1 MDLPDELIKEILDN
15 LIKPY
20 FAEPDP
26 EFLHSTPRYPSADVY
41 LKVTLQTQKDDTGA
55 NSKNPLYHL
64 SMVNHRLRRIS
75 CPMLFSRIHFELMH
89 ASWQPHL
96 RKVSTIQYDDI
107 LERNANLAHLVKY
120 IRLTQRDPLPDMG
133 TRHQLII
140 NILAKYPHL
149 EELDISC
156 SLYVVRQWSSEI
168 PVFQAANRHPSPT
181 LRVVYLGTSVY
192 DSQTETFDP
201 TLSLSRIVVHFWLD
215 APKHVPP
222 GLRIWCIF
230 QGRDD
235 WHQRTYFGL
244 RSIKHWSNHVSD
256 EEFADFLTR
265 HPELQ
270 SVGFGVSAERVFS
283 SRLVALA
290 AASPQECAI
299 SCFKIIRFDVGRND
313 WHPINIS
320 VTFKV
325 ITLPRMADIMLKL
338 GRGLPHLR
346 YLCLNFE
353 DGVDSVANLVRIK
366 ITFEPSELG

>member
-1 MDLPDELIKEILDN
+1 MIPLIYQN
-15 LIKPY
+15 
-20 FAEPDP
+20 
-26 EFLHSTPRYPSADVY
+26 R
-41 LKVTLQTQKDDTGA
+41 
-55 NSKNPLYHL
+55 
-64 SMVNHRLRRIS
+64 
-75 CPMLFSRIHFELMH
+75 
-89 ASWQPHL
+89 
-96 RKVSTIQYDDI
+96 
-107 LERNANLAHLVKY
+107 Y
-120 IRLTQRDPLPDMG
+120 IRLTQREPLPEIG

-140 NILAKYPHL
+140 NILTKYPHL
-149 EELDISC
+149 EGLDISC
-156 SLYVVRQWSSEI
+156 SSYVIKQWSSEI
-168 PVFQAANRHPSPT
+168 PVVQAANHHPSPA
-181 LRVVYLGTSVY
+181 LRVVYLEASVY
-192 DSQTETFDP
+192 DSQIRTLDP
-201 TLSLSRIVVHFWLD
+201 ALSLSRIAVRFWFD
-215 APKHVPP
+215 APKHVPS
-222 GLRIWCIF
+222 GLQICCIF

-235 WHQRTYFGL
+235 WHRRTYFGL
-244 RSIKHWSNHVSD
+244 QSIKYWSNPVSD

-270 SVGFGVSAERVFS
+270 SVGFGVAAEYVFS

-290 AASPQECAI
+290 AANPQECAI
-299 SCFKIIRFDVGRND
+299 SCSKIIRFDVGRND